1 MMASMWN
8 GIEIFNSS
16 NSLLGSFEN
25 KSFRMN
31 YNYCAMAM
39 KLDELEFN

>member
-1 MMASMWN
+1 MAFMWN
-8 GIEIFNSS
+8 GIQIFNSS
-16 NSLLGSFEN
+16 NILLGSFDN